1 LRNTWLLLLLF
12 LLNLCPPYLSYARMA
27 EVKIDEEGPVDI
39 EADQLIYERDSQLYQ
54 ANGEVK
60 ILRGDLSLRADHAQ
74 LSLATKELSAWG
86 NVILREGEDVLEC
99 ERLEINL
106 NTQLGEI
113 YQARLFLKDQ
123 NFHIT
128 GREAE
133 KLGENLYRVHDVSF
147 TTCDAKRPPW
157 KFKAK
162 ELEVTLKGYG
172 SVKGAVFYVED
183 VPILY
188 LPWAT
193 YPLRE
198 ERQTGFLFPRGGYSN
213 KYGAEVKT
221 AFYWA
226 MRKDMDATLYLNYL
240 GKRGFQEG
248 LEYRYAF
255 TQDTKGEAQF
265 YFIDDHV
272 YDRNRY
278 ALFIEHQQKFPYDF
292 YLKGDIN
299 RVSDNQYT
307 RDFDEDL
314 PTGARIDSR
323 TERQLRSVLFGGKN
337 WDQFSFLVDAEV
349 YDNLTTPS
357 NDETLQ
363 RLPKIGFY
371 GFPQSIFKSPFF
383 YELSTSYTNFWR
395 ETGVEA
401 HRGDLFPIASYPM
414 RLFNVLK
421 LNPYFGFRETLYFS
435 HDDPTGTLKGWES
448 RETLETGFQTSLEF
462 YRVYDAT
469 TFSKISNLYKV
480 AKWMHII
487 EPMVSYRYSPRVNQT
502 QLPVFDDIDRIPYMN
517 EITYGI
523 KQYLLGRPEKE
534 TTTSGPYEYAKLYIF
549 QSYSLGDPYLDSE
562 GRKGFFS
569 NIRAELWW
577 NFGPYVSAQGNVEFN
592 PYQGRFDVF
601 NFLLTGKDRRNDAV
615 QVQYRSTKE
624 PPLSRVQ
631 EINLDA
637 RIKTISPLY
646 IFGSFRYDLL
656 NHWRVASFYGAEY
669 QAQCWSLGLVVEDW
683 GQSPTGTQESEV
695 KVKVYFTLLNLGSLG
710 HKAYQMVF

>member
-1 LRNTWLLLLLF
+1 
-12 LLNLCPPYLSYARMA
+12 M
-27 EVKIDEEGPVDI
+27 
-39 EADQLIYERDSQLYQ
+39 
-54 ANGEVK
+54 
-60 ILRGDLSLRADHAQ
+60 
-74 LSLATKELSAWG
+74 ATKELSAWG
-86 NVILREGEDVLEC
+86 DVILREGEDVLEC

-106 NTQLGEI
+106 NTRLGKV

-123 NFHIT
+123 NFRIT

-133 KLGENLYRVHDVSF
+133 KLGENLYRVYDGSF

-157 KFKAK
+157 KFKVK
-162 ELEVTLKGYG
+162 ELEVTLKGRG
-172 SVKGAVFYVED
+172 SVKGAVFYIED

-193 YPLRE
+193 YPLRG
-198 ERQTGFLFPRGGYSN
+198 ERQTGFLYPRLGYSN

-221 AFYWA
+221 AFYWP
-226 MRKDMDATLYLNYL
+226 MRKDMDATYLNYL

-272 YDRNRY
+272 YNGNRY
-278 ALFIEHQQKFPYDF
+278 AFFIEHQQKFPYDF

-299 RVSDNQYT
+299 HVSDNQYP

-314 PTGARIDSR
+314 PRGAKIDSR
-323 TERQLRSVLFGGKN
+323 SSRQLRSVLFGGKN

-349 YDNLTTPS
+349 YDNLTIPS

-363 RLPKIGFY
+363 RLPKVGFN
-371 GFPQSIFKSPFF
+371 GLPQSFFKTPFF
-383 YELSTSYTNFWR
+383 YEFSTSYTNFWR

-421 LNPYFGFRETLYFS
+421 LNPYLGFRETLYFS
-435 HDDPTGTLKGWES
+435 HDDPTGTFKGWES

-462 YRVYDAT
+462 YRVYDAK

-480 AKWMHII
+480 AKWMHSI
-487 EPMVSYRYSPRVNQT
+487 EPIVSYHYSPRVKQT
-502 QLPVFDDIDRIPYMN
+502 QLPIFDDIDRVPYMN

-523 KQYLLGRPEKE
+523 TQYLLGKPEKE
-534 TTTSGPYEYAKLYIF
+534 TTTSGPYEYARLFLF

-562 GRKGFFS
+562 GRKRSFS
-569 NIRAELWW
+569 NIQAELWL
-577 NFGPYVSAQGNVEFN
+577 NFSPYISAQGNVEFN
-592 PYQGRFDVF
+592 PYQGSFDVF
-601 NFLLTGKDRRNDAV
+601 NFLLNCKDRRNDAV
-615 QVQYRSTKE
+615 RVQYRYTKE
-624 PPLSRVQ
+624 PLLSRVQ

-646 IFGSFRYDLL
+646 VFGSFRYDLL

-683 GQSPTGTQESEV
+683 GQSPTRTQESEV
-695 KVKVYFTLLNLGSLG
+695 KVKVFFSLLNLGSLG
-710 HKAYQMVF
+710 HRAYQMVF

>member
-1 LRNTWLLLLLF
+1 
-12 LLNLCPPYLSYARMA
+12 MA
-27 EVKIDEEGPVDI
+27 EVKIEEGPVEI
-39 EADQLIYERDSQLYQ
+39 EADQLTYDRDSQLYQ
-54 ANGEVK
+54 AHGKVE
-60 ILRGDLSLRADHAQ
+60 ILRGNLSLKADQAQ
-74 LSLATKELSAWG
+74 LSMVTKELSAWG

-106 NTQLGEI
+106 NTQMGEI

-133 KLGENLYRVHDVSF
+133 KLGENLYRVYDGSF

-157 KFKAK
+157 KFTAK
-162 ELEVTLKGYG
+162 ELEVTLKGHG
-172 SVKGAVFYVED
+172 SVKGAVFYIEG

-188 LPWAT
+188 LPWAI

-198 ERQTGFLFPRGGYSN
+198 ERQTGFLYPQLGYSN

-221 AFYWA
+221 AFYWP
-226 MRKDMDATLYLNYL
+226 MRNDMDATLYLNYL

-255 TQDTKGEAQF
+255 TQDTQGEAQV

-272 YDRNRY
+272 FDRNRY
-278 ALFIEHQQKFPYDF
+278 AFFIEHQQKFPYDF
-292 YLKGDIN
+292 YLKGNIN
-299 RVSDNQYT
+299 RVSDHQYM
-307 RDFDEDL
+307 RDFDEDV
-314 PTGARIDSR
+314 PTGAKIDSR
-323 TERQLRSVLFGGKN
+323 SSRQLRSVLFGGKN

-349 YDNLTTPS
+349 YDNLTLPS

-363 RLPKIGFY
+363 KLPKIGFY
-371 GFPQSIFKSPFF
+371 GLPQSFFKTPFF
-383 YELSTSYTNFWR
+383 YEFSTSYTNFWR

-401 HRGDLFPIASYPM
+401 HRGDLFPIASYPT

-421 LNPYFGFRETLYFS
+421 MNPYLGVRETFYFS
-435 HDDPTGTLKGWES
+435 HDDPTGTFKGWES

-462 YRVYDAT
+462 YRVYDAKT
-469 TFSKISNLYKV
+469 SSKISNLYKV
-480 AKWMHII
+480 AKWMHSI
-487 EPMVSYRYSPRVNQT
+487 EPMVSYRYSPRVKQT
-502 QLPVFDDIDRIPYMN
+502 QLPVFDDIDRVPYMN

-523 KQYLLGRPEKE
+523 TQYLLGRPEKE
-534 TTTSGPYEYAKLYIF
+534 TMTSGPHEYARLLLF

-562 GRKGFFS
+562 GKKKSFS
-569 NIRAELWW
+569 NIQAELWW
-577 NFGPYVSAQGNVEFN
+577 NFSPYVSAQGNVEFN
-592 PYQGRFDVF
+592 PYRGSFDVF
-601 NFLLTGKDRRNDAV
+601 NVLLTGKDRRNDAV
-615 QVQYRSTKE
+615 RVQYRYTKE

-637 RIKTISPLY
+637 RIRTISPLY
-646 IFGSFRYDLL
+646 VFGSFRYDLL

-669 QAQCWSLGLVVEDW
+669 QAQCWSLSLVVEDW

-695 KVKVYFTLLNLGSLG
+695 KVKAYFSLLNLGSLG